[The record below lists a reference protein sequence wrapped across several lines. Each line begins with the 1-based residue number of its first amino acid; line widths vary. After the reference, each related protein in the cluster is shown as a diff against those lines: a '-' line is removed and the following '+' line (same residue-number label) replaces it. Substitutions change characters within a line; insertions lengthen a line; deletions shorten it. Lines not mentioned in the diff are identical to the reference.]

1 MRDPNHTRTG
11 INLHT
16 TEGAEFRAQFR
27 AFKDHEVVTFELDVG
42 DDGLVIFLRTAD
54 IDRFKQAIFKSLLVA
69 DEAKELVGE
78 KGGDIRQ
85 RVYSSDFH

>member
-1 MRDPNHTRTG
+1 MRDPNHTRTS
-11 INLHT
+11 INIHS

-27 AFKDHEVVTFELDVG
+27 AFTDPAVIAFELDVG
-42 DDGLVIFLRTAD
+42 DDGLVIFLRHAD

-78 KGGDIRQ
+78 T
-85 RVYSSDFH
+85 SDF